1 MGVVKSQ
8 AINNSIFN
16 YIGQVIGYVNVIVL
30 FPILLTQEEFGLTRL
45 LASMAIIYA
54 QLSSFGT
61 QRVIIKFFPFF
72 QAKEGA
78 DHHGFLS
85 LVLFNT
91 LLGFILVS
99 ATFWFLK
106 DLIVDNQESQLF
118 KSFYISVPLLSA
130 LTLLNWVFESYLKV
144 LLKTSF
150 TSFLNNILLKILW
163 LGSALAY
170 YYEYLNI
177 EQFIWVYCSV
187 HLMLVIA
194 MVAYLGYLKQLSFKL
209 NFYYYK
215 WRLLKNIYRY
225 GAYSILDNTNSA
237 LMNNLDKIMLGF
249 LVMDDLRSVAVYT
262 VASHLSGIV
271 IIPSTSMNRILTP
284 LISRHWKKKQRE
296 KIETIYRQSTIIN
309 LVLTGSLFV
318 LVWTNID
325 GIMNLVDKDYAS
337 GIYAILFLMLSRLI
351 GVSFGLNGDILL
363 VSKHYWFN
371 TVSGGI
377 LIFLMIIF
385 NYLFIPIY
393 GVIGAALGTLVARTL
408 YNLIRHFF
416 LYNKEKLNPFTIKNL
431 HGLIILSIV
440 LTIGSNI
447 HFKGLHFLIEMI
459 LKGTIVAAL
468 LFFPLYYMK
477 ISKDLNLMF
486 DNAISKLKR
495 LLTRG

>member
-1 MGVVKSQ
+1 MGIVKSQ

-16 YIGQVIGYVNVIVL
+16 YIGQVIGYVNIIVL

-45 LASMAIIYA
+45 LASMAIIFA
-54 QLSSFGT
+54 QLSSFGS

-91 LLGFILVS
+91 VIGFLLVTT
-99 ATFWFLK
+99 AFWLLR
-106 DLIVDNQESQLF
+106 DIITTNQDSQLF
-118 KSFYISVPLLSA
+118 KSFYLVVPLLSF

-150 TSFLNNILLKILW
+150 TSFLNNVLLKFLW
-163 LGSALAY
+163 LASAIAY

-177 EQFIWVYCSV
+177 EQFVWIYCSV
-187 HLMLVIA
+187 HLALVIV
-194 MVAYLGYLKQLSFKL
+194 MVAYLSYLKELSFKL

-215 WRLLKNIYRY
+215 WRVLKNIYRY

-249 LVMDDLRSVAVYT
+249 LIMDDLRSVAIYT

-284 LISRHWKKKQRE
+284 LIARYWKKKQRE
-296 KIETIYRQSTIIN
+296 KVEKVYEQSTIIN

-371 TVSGGI
+371 TVSGAI
-377 LIFLMIIF
+377 LIALMMIF
-385 NYLFIPIY
+385 NYIFIPSMGI
-393 GVIGAALGTLVARTL
+393 VGAALGTLLARTF
-408 YNLIRHFF
+408 YNIIRHVF
-416 LYNKEKLNPFTIKNL
+416 LYREEKLNPFTIKN
-431 HGLIILSIV
+431 IYAVIV
-440 LTIGSNI
+440 LIAALIIGSNVHI
-447 HFKGLHFLIEMI
+447 PSLHFIVEIVIKGLLVSGI
-459 LKGTIVAAL
+459 LFV
-468 LFFPLYYMK
+468 PLYYLK
-477 ISKDLNLMF
+477 ISEDLNEMF
-486 DNAISKLKR
+486 DNIIRKLLSRISK
-495 LLTRG
+495 